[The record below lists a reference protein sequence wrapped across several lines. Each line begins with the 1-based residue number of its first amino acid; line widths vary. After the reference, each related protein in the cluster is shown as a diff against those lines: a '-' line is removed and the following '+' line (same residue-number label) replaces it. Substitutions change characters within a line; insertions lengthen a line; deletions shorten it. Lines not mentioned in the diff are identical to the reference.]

1 MIIII
6 IIDIQFPTIGWVFSH
21 KYNPTTST
29 TSCSHD
35 RNPQDHLD
43 FCCHWFRWNANIT
56 SGKTWW
62 VHYDST
68 TMSLCL
74 GLFFPGLCN
83 TAEKPDIVKW
93 RCGRWRRWTLV
104 NMEMM
109 LQIYFER
116 LGSSNQGDANQKNV
130 CVCVYAVLCA
140 DSSVVDPEVVKSLTP
155 EKHVQCIQIKEKHG
169 ETRTFWREKPCRH
182 PSMSTMQ
189 SVTIPHWLNTKE
201 DGYHFM
207 HLELQGS
214 AQPSVWWGKSDGM
227 PQLSTIPIN
236 AIKNSLNPKINPK
249 TKLKNP
255 NHPTIP
261 MPKPFLVRLS
271 AANGKASA
279 RCWHDLDGNELLPL
293 WLRGKTHQ

>member
-1 MIIII
+1 MPTLHQERPDECTMI
-6 IIDIQFPTIGWVFSH
+6 QPLCHYAWGFFSQASATQRRNLTLWNGGAGGGDDGPWSTWKWCF
-21 KYNPTTST
+21 KYTLKG
-29 TSCSHD
+29 
-35 RNPQDHLD
+35 LD
-43 FCCHWFRWNANIT
+43 
-56 SGKTWW
+56 
-62 VHYDST
+62 
-68 TMSLCL
+68 
-74 GLFFPGLCN
+74 
-83 TAEKPDIVKW
+83 
-93 RCGRWRRWTLV
+93 
-104 NMEMM
+104 
-109 LQIYFER
+109 LQIKGM
-116 LGSSNQGDANQKNV
+116 LIKKM